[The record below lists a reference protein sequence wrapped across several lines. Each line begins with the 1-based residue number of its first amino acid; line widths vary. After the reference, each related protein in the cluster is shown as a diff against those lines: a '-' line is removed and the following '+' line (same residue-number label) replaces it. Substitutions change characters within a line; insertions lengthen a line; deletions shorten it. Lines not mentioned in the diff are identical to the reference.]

1 MSEGSCSLQ
10 VEYWCWELCNYN
22 AVLLQA
28 LHIYNYNEVWIIQ
41 KNDWL
46 LAMSGHL
53 PSELPFVL
61 EQSLQTELEMK
72 DHAWQKDSPT
82 LASSLSSNCVYF
94 YGKLQTL
101 PTEYFWDQDHAT
113 SSAPGPTQ
121 PVFHGHKS
129 ALDLN

>member
-1 MSEGSCSLQ
+1 MTDRQQC
-10 VEYWCWELCNYN
+10 
-22 AVLLQA
+22 QA
-28 LHIYNYNEVWIIQ
+28 IY
-41 KNDWL
+41 
-46 LAMSGHL
+46 HL
-53 PSELPFVL
+53 NFPFVL

-72 DHAWQKDSPT
+72 DHAWEKDSPT

-94 YGKLQTL
+94 QGKLQTL

-129 ALDLN
+129 ALDLNQMSLTRTEGFKSSVGSGGSFMSWCLRKQSLPLVLMRNAQ